1 MTECRSARQPFNEE
15 RRQSRKRQLEHRL
28 TYDGSRTT
36 KTQLT
41 SLDYSHDAYQNGVSY
56 GTKRSEFPTSD
67 DALASEKILDVCGYS
82 AG

>member
-28 TYDGSRTT
+28 TYDGSPHHQ
-36 KTQLT
+36 TQLT

-56 GTKRSEFPTSD
+56 GTKRSELPTSD
-67 DALASEKILDVCGYS
+67 EGLASEKILDACGYS